1 MRKYLNI
8 ITAYSIMLFL
18 IILVGIF
25 QSWSTALTI
34 LNYCLIS
41 AVMTMG
47 ANIQWGYAGLINFG
61 IMGYTALG
69 GLAVVLVSVAPVPEA
84 WSAGGINMLLSL
96 FLIIGIVISV
106 KFILKK
112 FRDKKYKN
120 YLIAL
125 SIILGVILIRI
136 VSSPGIEAI
145 ESVDPAKTGFL
156 GGLGL
161 PVLFSWIV
169 GGLLAAGLA
178 FIVGKIAL
186 GLRADYLAIATLLI
200 AEIVVSIVKHEDW
213 LARGVK
219 NVIGLKRPVP
229 YEIDLQNSPWLI
241 NLVEKLNQGKL
252 NLINSVSEQKDVLNQ
267 LVIDASSIYVK
278 LCMTGLFLTVVII
291 LLIITQKALNSPWGR
306 KMRAIRD
313 NEEAAGAMG
322 KNVVKEHLLI
332 FILGSA
338 IVGLAGAMMVTND
351 GLFTPGSYRPM
362 RYTFVIWVM
371 VIVGG
376 TGNNFGAILGG
387 FVVWFLWVEAGPM
400 ALFLIN
406 FFTTHLSD
414 TNAFKVHLIESA
426 PYFRFLIIGIGL
438 LLMMRYRPKGLIP
451 EKINVKNFK
460 CGFIF

>member
-1 MRKYLNI
+1 MRKNLNVI
-8 ITAYSIMLFL
+8 AAYSIMMVL

-25 QSWSTALTI
+25 QSWNIALSI
-34 LNYCLIS
+34 FNMCLIS

-69 GLAVVLVSVAPVPEA
+69 GLAVVLVSVAPVEEA
-84 WSAGGINMLLSL
+84 WKVGGFNMILCVGI
-96 FLIIGIVISV
+96 IIGIILSV
-106 KFILKK
+106 RYALQKIEKSKK
-112 FRDKKYKN
+112 RN
-120 YLIAL
+120 YIIAA
-125 SIILGVILIRI
+125 IIITGLLLIRFI
-136 VSSPGIEAI
+136 SAPAIEGI
-145 ESVDPAKTGFL
+145 ESVEPAKTGYL
-156 GGLGL
+156 GGLGM

-169 GGLLAAGLA
+169 GGLFAAGLA
-178 FIVGKIAL
+178 FIIGKVAL

-200 AEIVVSIVKHEDW
+200 AEIVVHIIKHEEW

-219 NVIGLKRPVP
+219 NVIGLKRPAP
-229 YEIDLQNSPWLI
+229 YEIDLQSSPWFI
-241 NLVEKLNQGKL
+241 NLVEKFHSTKL
-252 NLINSVSEQKDVLNQ
+252 ELISSVAERQDVLKQ
-267 LVIDASSIYVK
+267 LVIDASSVYVK
-278 LCMTGLFLTVVII
+278 LCYTGLFLTVVII
-291 LLIITQKALNSPWGR
+291 LLILTQKALYSPWGR

-313 NEEAAGAMG
+313 NEEAASAMG

-338 IVGLAGAMMVTND
+338 VVGIAGAMMVTND

-387 FVVWFLWVEAGPM
+387 FVVWFLWVQAAPI
-400 ALFLIN
+400 ALFIINLFTAHLPETNEIKIHLIN
-406 FFTTHLSD
+406 
-414 TNAFKVHLIESA
+414 SA

-438 LLMMRYRPKGLIP
+438 LIIMRYRPQGVIP
-451 EKINVKNFK
+451 EKIIKH
-460 CGFIF
+460 

>member
-1 MRKYLNI
+1 MRKYSNI
-8 ITAYSIMLFL
+8 IAAYSIMLLL

-25 QSWSTALTI
+25 QSWSIALTI

-41 AVMTMG
+41 AVMTIG

-69 GLAVVLVSVAPVPEA
+69 GLAVVLVSVDPVQQA
-84 WSAGGINMLLSL
+84 WQAGGLNILICFWIIVAMLVLIRYLLKYFDKSKYRTYGIA
-96 FLIIGIVISV
+96 FIIIGG
-106 KFILKK
+106 ILLL
-112 FRDKKYKN
+112 RST
-120 YLIAL
+120 AT
-125 SIILGVILIRI
+125 
-136 VSSPGIEAI
+136 PGIEAI
-145 ESVDPAKTGFL
+145 EAVDPAKTGFL
-156 GGLGL
+156 GGMGL
-161 PVLFSWIV
+161 PVLFSWI
-169 GGLLAAGLA
+169 GGAFLAGGLA

-200 AEIVVSIVKHEDW
+200 AEIVVSIIKHEEW

-219 NVIGLKRPVP
+219 NVIGLKRPAP
-229 YEIDLQNSPWLI
+229 YEIDLQTSQWFI
-241 NLVEKLNQGKL
+241 NLVENFHTKKLS
-252 NLINSVSEQKDVLNQ
+252 LINSITERQDALSQ

-278 LCMTGLFLTVVII
+278 LCFTGLFLSVVIV
-291 LLIITQKALNSPWGR
+291 LLIVTQKALYSPWGR

-313 NEEAAGAMG
+313 NEEAASAMG
-322 KNVVKEHLLI
+322 KNIVKEHLFI

-338 IVGLAGAMMVTND
+338 IVGIAGAMMVTND

-387 FVVWFLWVEAGPM
+387 FVVWFLWVEAAPM

-406 FFTTHLSD
+406 LFTSHLPE
-414 TNAFKVHLIESA
+414 TNSVRVHLIESA
-426 PYFRFLIIGIGL
+426 PYFRFLVIGIGL
-438 LLMMRYRPKGLIP
+438 LTIMRYRPKGILP
-451 EKINVKNFK
+451 EKIEIK
-460 CGFIF
+460 

>member
-1 MRKYLNI
+1 MKNYLNV
-8 ITAYSIMLFL
+8 ITAYSIMIIL

-25 QSWSTALTI
+25 QSWSIALSI

-84 WSAGGINMLLSL
+84 WCAGGINMLISL
-96 FLIIGIVISV
+96 FLIIAIVISIR
-106 KFILKK
+106 FILKK
-112 FRDKKYKN
+112 YRDNKYKN
-120 YLIAL
+120 YLIAFV
-125 SIILGVILIRI
+125 IIFGIILIRI
-136 VSSPGIEAI
+136 IASQGIEAI
-145 ESVDPAKTGFL
+145 ESVNPAKTGFL
-156 GGLGL
+156 GGLGM

-169 GGLLAAGLA
+169 GGLFAAGLA
-178 FIVGKIAL
+178 FIIGKIAL

-200 AEIVVSIVKHEDW
+200 AEIVVSIIKHEDW

-229 YEIDLQNSPWLI
+229 YEINLQTSPWFI

-252 NLINSVSEQKDVLNQ
+252 NLIDSLAEKKDLLNQ
-267 LVIDASSIYVK
+267 LVIDASSVYVK
-278 LCMTGLFLTVVII
+278 LCMSGFFLTVVII
-291 LLIITQKALNSPWGR
+291 LLIITQKALYSPWGR

-313 NEEAAGAMG
+313 NESAAGAMG

-338 IVGLAGAMMVTND
+338 IVGIAGAMMVTND

-387 FVVWFLWVEAGPM
+387 FVVWFLWVEAAPI

-406 FFTTHLSD
+406 FFTAHLD
-414 TNAFKVHLIESA
+414 ATNTLKVHLIESA
-426 PYFRFLIIGIGL
+426 PYFRFLMIGIGL
-438 LLMMRYRPKGLIP
+438 LVIMRYRPKGLIP
-451 EKINVKNFK
+451 EKINIK
-460 CGFIF
+460 

>member
-1 MRKYLNI
+1 MKNYLNVV
-8 ITAYSIMLFL
+8 TAYLIMFVL

-25 QSWSTALTI
+25 QSWSIALTI
-34 LNYCLIS
+34 FNYCMIS

-84 WSAGGINMLLSL
+84 WAVGGFNMMICLL
-96 FLIIGIVISV
+96 LIIGMVFAIKYVLN
-106 KFILKK
+106 KFKQS
-112 FRDKKYKN
+112 KYKN
-120 YLIAL
+120 YFI
-125 SIILGVILIRI
+125 SGIILVGIILLRFISGPAI
-136 VSSPGIEAI
+136 EGIEAV
-145 ESVDPAKTGFL
+145 EPAKTGFL
-156 GGLGL
+156 GGLGM
-161 PVLFSWIV
+161 PVMFSWIV
-169 GGLLAAGLA
+169 GGFFAGGLA
-178 FIVGKIAL
+178 YVVGKIAL

-200 AEIVVSIVKHEDW
+200 AEIVVSVIKHEDW

-229 YEIDLQNSPWLI
+229 YEVDLQNSQWFI
-241 NLVEKLNQGKL
+241 NLVEKFNSTKL
-252 NLINSVSEQKDVLNQ
+252 NLISTASEKQDLLNQ
-267 LVIDASSIYVK
+267 LVIDASSVYVK
-278 LCMTGLFLTVVII
+278 LCMAGLFLSVVII
-291 LLIITQKALNSPWGR
+291 LLIITQKALYSPWGR

-313 NEEAAGAMG
+313 NEAAASAMG
-322 KNVVKEHLLI
+322 KNIVKEHLLI

-338 IVGLAGAMMVTND
+338 VVGIAGAMMVTND

-387 FVVWFLWVEAGPM
+387 FVVWFLWVQAGPM

-406 FFTTHLSD
+406 FFTAHLPE
-414 TNAFKVHLIESA
+414 TNMIKAHLIESA
-426 PYFRFLIIGIGL
+426 PYFRFLMIGIGL
-438 LLMMRYRPKGLIP
+438 LVIMRFRPQGILP
-451 EKINVKNFK
+451 EKIIKQ
-460 CGFIF
+460 